1 MAKILNIAK
10 ESGKSNLGSSFIYS
24 QNEKQLHKVL
34 INKIRIQIQ
43 IIEDGIRIY
52 IDILWSYLIYANP
65 KPNTEKGI
73 IKATKIK

>member
-24 QNEKQLHKVL
+24 QNEKQLHKVP

-52 IDILWSYLIYANP
+52 IDIL
-65 KPNTEKGI
+65 
-73 IKATKIK
+73 